1 MAFVLQRNLEGEGF
15 AVRVAHD
22 GVAGIAAGLEN
33 WANVIV
39 LDLMLPEQSGF
50 TVLRTLRG
58 AALEVPVLILTAR
71 RADVDK
77 LHGFRLGA
85 DDYVTKPFSVPELIA
100 RIHALIR
107 RATLPAWIPPD
118 AASGVT
124 DAGPI
129 QINHASRTV
138 TRDGQLV
145 TLSPKAFDLLAVL
158 VRHRNAVVRRA
169 DLLREVWGY
178 ADGVESRTLDTHV
191 NELRRQLE
199 VDPTHPELVKTVWR
213 VGYLLAL
220 P

>member
-15 AVRVAHD
+15 AVRVVHD
-22 GVAGIAAGLEN
+22 GASGIAAGLEN
-33 WANVIV
+33 WANAIV
-39 LDLMLPEQSGF
+39 LDLMLPQQSGF

-58 AALEVPVLILTAR
+58 AAIEVPVLILTAR

-77 LHGFRLGA
+77 LQGFRLGA

-107 RATLPAWIPPD
+107 RATRPAWNPPD
-118 AASGVT
+118 AANSVT
-124 DAGPI
+124 DAGSI
-129 QINHASRTV
+129 RINHASRTV
-138 TRDGQLV
+138 TRDGRPV
-145 TLSPKAFDLLAVL
+145 SLSPKAFDLLAVL

-199 VDPTHPELVKTVWR
+199 VDPARPELVRTVWR